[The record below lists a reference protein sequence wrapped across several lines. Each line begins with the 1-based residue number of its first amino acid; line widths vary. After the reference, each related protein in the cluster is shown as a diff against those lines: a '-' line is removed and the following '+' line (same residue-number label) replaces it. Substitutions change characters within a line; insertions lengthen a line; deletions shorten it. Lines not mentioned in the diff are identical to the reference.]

1 MKKRKVYHYLCKRCE
16 QEFDTFVKDKKSCP
30 YCRHKE
36 WRTPKPESEKRGR
49 PRKAPGSPTCA
60 YVRHKGR
67 EISPAPGE
75 EAPSPALP
83 ADGH

>member
-36 WRTPKPESEKRGR
+36 WRTPKPEDEKRGR
-49 PRKAPGSPTCA
+49 PRKIPGSPTCQYIRRKSRVISPSPEA
-60 YVRHKGR
+60 ATP
-67 EISPAPGE
+67 SPAP
-75 EAPSPALP
+75 PSA
-83 ADGH
+83 GH